1 MSQASKEVVQDKG
14 SRPPV
19 RKVTEKLSA
28 PMVYL
33 VGAGPGDP
41 GLITIRGKQLLE
53 RAEVVIYDYLAS
65 RKLLKYVPRD
75 AEFIYAGKRG
85 GTKHTH
91 TQEEIN
97 QMLVNRAMSGKKV
110 VRLKGGDPFIFGRGG
125 EEIEELV
132 KAGIPFEVVPGV
144 TSATA
149 AATYAGIPITH
160 RHYTSTV
167 AFVTGHEDPSKT
179 DSNIA
184 WDKLATGVG
193 TIVVYMGIKN
203 LQAITEKVIK
213 YGRDPHT
220 PVAVVRWASTSEQRT
235 VVGNLENI
243 AEVVRK
249 NNIKP
254 PSLVVIGEVV
264 NLRDTINWYEKRPLF
279 SKRIIVTRTRDQ
291 ASELVDL
298 LENFGAECLE
308 YPTIAL
314 EPVASYGILDQ
325 ALKEMET
332 YHWLL
337 FTSINAVDYFFKR
350 LFELGMDARDLKG
363 PKIAAVGRVTS
374 DALLS
379 RGIRADLLPQ
389 EFTGEGLAETLIQTG
404 VKDLR
409 ILIPRALKARE
420 ALPEALS
427 MAGAEVT
434 IAPVY
439 QNVLPMGNGGE
450 QLQKELRRTLQEKSV
465 AMVTFTSSS
474 TVKNFVKLL
483 DITTPADLQELMSGI
498 AVAAIGPITAKT
510 AEKFGLHVDVQPADY
525 TIPDLVDSIV
535 KHFTSQHVVRRSEAR

>member
-1 MSQASKEVVQDKG
+1 MSQEQQYNNRDKG
-14 SRPPV
+14 SSTPEI
-19 RKVTEKLSA
+19 KAKEKRTP

-41 GLITIRGKQLLE
+41 GLITIRGKHLLE
-53 RAEVVIYDYLAS
+53 RAEVLIYDYLAS
-65 RKLLKYVPRD
+65 KKLLKYVPRD

-85 GTKHTH
+85 GVKHTH
-91 TQEEIN
+91 TQDEIN
-97 QMLVNRAMSGKKV
+97 QMLVDRARSGKKV

-160 RHYTSTV
+160 RQYTSTV
-167 AFVTGHEDPSKT
+167 AFVTGHEDPTKPG
-179 DSNIA
+179 SNIA
-184 WDKLATGVG
+184 WDKIATGVG
-193 TIVVYMGIKN
+193 TIVIYMGIKN

-249 NNIKP
+249 NSIKP

-279 SKRIIVTRTRDQ
+279 SKRVVVTRTRDQ
-291 ASELVDL
+291 ASELINI
-298 LENFGAECLE
+298 LENYGAECLE
-308 YPTIAL
+308 FPTISL
-314 EPVASYGILDQ
+314 EPVPSYEILDQ
-325 ALKEMET
+325 ALAEIET

-337 FTSINAVDYFFKR
+337 FTSINAVDFFFKR
-350 LFELGMDARDLKG
+350 LFAVGRDVRDLKG
-363 PKIAAVGRVTS
+363 PKIAAVGRVTAE
-374 DALLS
+374 ALVS
-379 RGIRADLLPQ
+379 RGIKPDLLPE
-389 EFTGEGLAETLIQTG
+389 EFTGDGLAEILIKTG
-404 VKDLR
+404 VNGLR

-420 ALPEALS
+420 SLPGALGN
-427 MAGAEVT
+427 AGAEVT
-434 IAPVY
+434 VAPVY
-439 QNVLPMGNGGE
+439 QNVLPKSSAGE
-450 QLQKELRRTLQEKSV
+450 KLKEDLIRALQEKSV
-465 AMVTFTSSS
+465 DMVTFTSSS
-474 TVKNFVKLL
+474 TVKNFVTLL
-483 DITTPADLQELMSGI
+483 DIGSQDEMQKLMAGI
-498 AVAAIGPITAKT
+498 AVATIGPITAKT
-510 AEKFGLHVDVQPADY
+510 AEQFGLHVDVQPEEY

-535 KHFTSQHVVRRSEAR
+535 KHFTSQR

>member
-1 MSQASKEVVQDKG
+1 MNQEYKNDNRDMESLLTNNKAKEK
-14 SRPPV
+14 
-19 RKVTEKLSA
+19 KSA

-41 GLITIRGKQLLE
+41 GLITIRGKELLE

-65 RKLLKYVPRD
+65 KKLLKYVPRD

-85 GTKHTH
+85 GGKHTH

-97 QMLVNRAMSGKKV
+97 QMLIDRALSGRRV

-125 EEIEELV
+125 EEIEELAE
-132 KAGIPFEVVPGV
+132 AGIPFEIVPGV

-160 RHYTSTV
+160 RQYTSTV
-167 AFVTGHEDPSKT
+167 AFVTGHEDPSKK

-203 LQAITEKVIK
+203 LKSITEKVIK

-243 AEVVRK
+243 AEIVKK

-254 PSLVVIGEVV
+254 PSLVIIGEVV

-279 SKRIIVTRTRDQ
+279 SKKVVVTRTRDQ
-291 ASELVDL
+291 ASELVHL
-298 LENFGAECLE
+298 LENYGAECIE

-314 EPVASYGILDQ
+314 EPVASYEILDR
-325 ALKEMET
+325 AVAEIEN
-332 YHWLL
+332 YNWIL

-350 LFELGMDARDLKG
+350 LFELGKDVRDLKG
-363 PKIAAVGRVTS
+363 PKIAAVGRVTAES
-374 DALLS
+374 LAA
-379 RGIRADLLPQ
+379 RGIMADLLPE
-389 EFTGEGLAETLIQTG
+389 EFTGDGLAETLIKTD
-404 VKDLR
+404 VKGMR
-409 ILIPRALKARE
+409 VLIPRALKARE
-420 ALPEALS
+420 TLPQSLGS
-427 MAGAEVT
+427 AGAEVT

-439 QNVLPMGNGGE
+439 QNVLPTSSTGE
-450 QLQKELRRTLQEKSV
+450 QLKDNLHSALQEKSV
-465 AMVTFTSSS
+465 DMVTFTSSS
-474 TVKNFVKLL
+474 TVRNFVALL
-483 DITTPADLQELMSGI
+483 DIDTPDELQKLMSGV
-498 AVAAIGPITAKT
+498 AVAAIGPITAKA
-510 AEKFGLHVDVQPADY
+510 AENAGLKVDVQPEEF
-525 TIPDLVDSIV
+525 TIPDLVDGIV
-535 KHFTSQHVVRRSEAR
+535 TYFTAQSEG

>member
-1 MSQASKEVVQDKG
+1 MSQDQKGNTPDKSSSLPERKAKEK
-14 SRPPV
+14 R
-19 RKVTEKLSA
+19 SA

-53 RAEVVIYDYLAS
+53 RAEVLIYDYLAS
-65 RKLLKYVPRD
+65 RKLLKYVPRN

-85 GTKHTH
+85 GSKHTH
-91 TQEEIN
+91 TQDEIN
-97 QMLVNRAMSGKKV
+97 QMLIDRAMSGKKV

-132 KAGIPFEVVPGV
+132 KAGILFEVVPGV

-160 RHYTSTV
+160 RQYTSTV
-167 AFVTGHEDPSKT
+167 AFVTGHEDPTKA

-203 LQAITEKVIK
+203 LESITEKIIR
-213 YGRDPHT
+213 YGRDPQT

-243 AEVVRK
+243 AEIVRK
-249 NNIKP
+249 NDIKP

-264 NLRDTINWYEKRPLF
+264 NLRKTINWYEKRPLF
-279 SKRIIVTRTRDQ
+279 SKRIVVTRTRDQ
-291 ASELVDL
+291 ASELVNL

-314 EPVASYGILDQ
+314 EPVASYEILDR
-325 ALKEMET
+325 ALAEIET

-337 FTSINAVDYFFKR
+337 FTSINAVHYFFKR
-350 LFELGMDARDLKG
+350 LFEIGKDVRDLKG
-363 PKIAAVGRVTS
+363 PKIAAVGRVTAE
-374 DALLS
+374 ALAGK
-379 RGIRADLLPQ
+379 GIRPDLLPQ
-389 EFTGEGLAETLIQTG
+389 EFTGDGLAESLTETG

-420 ALPEALS
+420 TLPEALGKV
-427 MAGAEVT
+427 GAEVT
-434 IAPVY
+434 VAPVY
-439 QNVLPMGNGGE
+439 QNVLPTNYAGE
-450 QLQKELRRTLQEKSV
+450 QLQEELRSALHEKRV
-465 AMVTFTSSS
+465 DMVTFTSSS

-483 DITTPADLQELMSGI
+483 DVTTPDEMQKLMSGI
-498 AVAAIGPITAKT
+498 AIATIGPITAKT
-510 AEKFGLHVDVQPADY
+510 VEQFGLHVDVQPSEY

-535 KHFTSQHVVRRSEAR
+535 MYFTSQASG

>member
-1 MSQASKEVVQDKG
+1 MESLLTNNKAKEK
-14 SRPPV
+14 
-19 RKVTEKLSA
+19 KSA

-41 GLITIRGKQLLE
+41 GLITIRGKELLE
-53 RAEVVIYDYLAS
+53 RAEVLIYDYLAS
-65 RKLLKYVPRD
+65 KKLLKYVPRD

-85 GTKHTH
+85 GVKHTH

-97 QMLVNRAMSGKKV
+97 QMLIDRALSGRRV

-125 EEIEELV
+125 EEIEELAE
-132 KAGIPFEVVPGV
+132 AGIPFEIVPGV

-160 RHYTSTV
+160 RQYTSTV
-167 AFVTGHEDPSKT
+167 AFVTGHEDPSKK

-203 LQAITEKVIK
+203 LKSITEKVIK

-243 AEVVRK
+243 AEIVKK

-254 PSLVVIGEVV
+254 PSLVIIGEVV

-279 SKRIIVTRTRDQ
+279 SKKVVVTRTRDQ
-291 ASELVDL
+291 ASELVHL
-298 LENFGAECLE
+298 LENYGAECIE

-314 EPVASYGILDQ
+314 EPVASYEILDR
-325 ALKEMET
+325 AVAEIEN
-332 YHWLL
+332 YNWIL

-350 LFELGMDARDLKG
+350 LFELGKDVRDLKG
-363 PKIAAVGRVTS
+363 PKIAAVGRVTAES
-374 DALLS
+374 LAA
-379 RGIRADLLPQ
+379 RGIMADLLPE
-389 EFTGEGLAETLIQTG
+389 EFTGDGLAETLIKTD
-404 VKDLR
+404 VKGMR
-409 ILIPRALKARE
+409 VLIPRALKARE
-420 ALPEALS
+420 TLPQSLGS
-427 MAGAEVT
+427 AGAEVT

-439 QNVLPMGNGGE
+439 QNVLPTSSTGE
-450 QLQKELRRTLQEKSV
+450 QLKDNLHSALQEKSV
-465 AMVTFTSSS
+465 DMVTFTSSS
-474 TVKNFVKLL
+474 TVRNFVALL
-483 DITTPADLQELMSGI
+483 DIDTPDELQKLMSGV
-498 AVAAIGPITAKT
+498 AVAAIGPITAKA
-510 AEKFGLHVDVQPADY
+510 AENAGLKVDVQPEEF
-525 TIPDLVDSIV
+525 TRPDLVDGIV
-535 KHFTSQHVVRRSEAR
+535 TYFTAQSEG

>member
-1 MSQASKEVVQDKG
+1 MSHDQKG
-14 SRPPV
+14 NTPV
-19 RKVTEKLSA
+19 KSSNLPERKVKEKRSA

-53 RAEVVIYDYLAS
+53 GAEVLIYDYLAS

-85 GTKHTH
+85 GGKHTH
-91 TQEEIN
+91 TQDEIN
-97 QMLVNRAMSGKKV
+97 QMLIDRAMSGKKV
-110 VRLKGGDPFIFGRGG
+110 IRLKGGDPFIFGRGG

-160 RHYTSTV
+160 RQYTSTV
-167 AFVTGHEDPSKT
+167 AFVTGHEDPTKA

-203 LQAITEKVIK
+203 LQSITEKIIR

-243 AEVVRK
+243 AEIVRK
-249 NNIKP
+249 NDIKP

-264 NLRDTINWYEKRPLF
+264 NLRETINWYEKRPLF
-279 SKRIIVTRTRDQ
+279 SKRVVVTRTRDQ
-291 ASELVDL
+291 ASELVNL
-298 LENFGAECLE
+298 LENFGAECIE
-308 YPTIAL
+308 YPMIAL
-314 EPVASYGILDQ
+314 EPVASYEILDR
-325 ALKEMET
+325 ALAEIET

-350 LFELGMDARDLKG
+350 LFEMGKDVRDLKG
-363 PKIAAVGRVTS
+363 PKIAAVGRVTAE
-374 DALLS
+374 ALLS
-379 RGIRADLLPQ
+379 RGIRPDLLPQ
-389 EFTGEGLAETLIQTG
+389 EFTGDGLAESLAGKG
-404 VKDLR
+404 VRDLR

-420 ALPEALS
+420 TLPEALGRV
-427 MAGAEVT
+427 GAEVT
-434 IAPVY
+434 VAPVY
-439 QNVLPMGNGGE
+439 QNVLPTNNAGE
-450 QLQKELRRTLQEKSV
+450 QLQEELRRALQEKSV
-465 AMVTFTSSS
+465 DMVTFTSSS
-474 TVKNFVKLL
+474 TVKNFVRLL
-483 DITTPADLQELMSGI
+483 DITTPDEMQKLMSGV
-498 AVAAIGPITAKT
+498 AVATIGPITAKT
-510 AEKFGLHVDVQPADY
+510 AEQFGLHVDVQPSEY
-525 TIPDLVDSIV
+525 TIPDLVESIV
-535 KHFTSQHVVRRSEAR
+535 MYFTSQPAG

>member
-1 MSQASKEVVQDKG
+1 MSQERKGNSPDKSSKL
-14 SRPPV
+14 P
-19 RKVTEKLSA
+19 EKKANKKYSA

-53 RAEVVIYDYLAS
+53 RADVLIYDYLAS
-65 RKLLKYVPRD
+65 RKLLKYVPKD

-85 GTKHTH
+85 GSKHTH
-91 TQEEIN
+91 TQDEIN
-97 QMLVNRAMSGKKV
+97 QMLVDRAKAGKKV

-160 RHYTSTV
+160 RHYTSSV
-167 AFVTGHEDPSKT
+167 AFVTGHEDPTKE

-203 LQAITEKVIK
+203 LQSITEKIIK
-213 YGRDPHT
+213 YGRDPQT

-235 VVGNLENI
+235 VVGNLANI

-249 NNIKP
+249 NDIKP

-279 SKRIIVTRTRDQ
+279 GKRVVVTRTREQ

-298 LENFGAECLE
+298 LENYGAECLE

-314 EPVASYGILDQ
+314 EPVVSYEILDR
-325 ALKEMET
+325 AIAEIET

-337 FTSINAVDYFFKR
+337 FTSINAVDYFFRR
-350 LFELGMDARDLKG
+350 LFELDRDVRDLKG
-363 PKIAAVGRVTS
+363 PKIGAVGRVTAE
-374 DALLS
+374 ALVS

-389 EFTGEGLAETLIQTG
+389 EFTGDGLAETLIETG

-420 ALPEALS
+420 TLPEALGS
-427 MAGAEVT
+427 AGAEVT
-434 IAPVY
+434 VAPVY
-439 QNVLPMGNGGE
+439 QNVLPQSSAGE
-450 QLQKELRRTLQEKSV
+450 HIQEDLRSVLQEKSV
-465 AMVTFTSSS
+465 DMVTFTSSS

-483 DITTPADLQELMSGI
+483 DVNSPDELQKLMTGI
-498 AVAAIGPITAKT
+498 AVATIGPITAKT
-510 AEKFGLHVDVQPADY
+510 AVQFGLQVDVQPAEY

-535 KHFTSQHVVRRSEAR
+535 MYFTSQPAG